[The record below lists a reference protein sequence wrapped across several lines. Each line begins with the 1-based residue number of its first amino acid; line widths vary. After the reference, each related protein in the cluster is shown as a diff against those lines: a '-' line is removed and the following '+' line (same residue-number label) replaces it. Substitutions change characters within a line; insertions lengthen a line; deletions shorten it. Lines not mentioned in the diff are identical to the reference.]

1 MVVLHYRVMSEPDPR
16 LLERLFPGPMGPN
29 DPLGPNG
36 PLGPNKSPR
45 NSLVEN
51 RRNLAAAASAG
62 GSSAGSNKVGA
73 CYIFA
78 LLGQTQGD
86 IA

>member
-1 MVVLHYRVMSEPDPR
+1 MVVLHYRYRVMSEPDPR

-29 DPLGPNG
+29 G

-45 NSLVEN
+45 NSLFEN

-78 LLGQTQGD
+78 LLGQTQSD
-86 IA
+86 IV

>member
-1 MVVLHYRVMSEPDPR
+1 MSEPDPR
-16 LLERLFPGPMGPN
+16 LLERLFPGPSG
-29 DPLGPNG
+29 
-36 PLGPNKSPR
+36 PR

-86 IA
+86 IV

>member
-16 LLERLFPGPMGPN
+16 LLERLFPGP
-29 DPLGPNG
+29 
-36 PLGPNKSPR
+36 LGPNKSPR
-45 NSLVEN
+45 NSLFEN